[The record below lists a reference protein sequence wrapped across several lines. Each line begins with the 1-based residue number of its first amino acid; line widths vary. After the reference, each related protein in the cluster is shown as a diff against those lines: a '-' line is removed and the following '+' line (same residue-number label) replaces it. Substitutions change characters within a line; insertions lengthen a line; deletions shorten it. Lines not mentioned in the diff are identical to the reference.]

1 MTNEEK
7 LVDYLKWVT
16 ADLHA
21 TRQRLA
27 AAEAA
32 AYEPIAIVGMGC
44 RYPGGARTPEELWR
58 IAADGVDVV
67 SGFPS
72 ERGWNVEEIY
82 DPDPEAAGKSY
93 AREGGFVHDA
103 HLFDPGVFG
112 ISPREALAIDP
123 QQRLLLETAWE
134 AVERAGIAPSSL
146 RGSRTGV
153 FAGVMYDDYAAR
165 LMDRPPAGF
174 EGLLGNGSAGSVASG
189 RISYTFGFEGPAVT
203 VDTACSSSLVAI
215 HLAVQALRSG
225 ECDLA
230 LAGGVAILATPML
243 FIEFSRQ
250 RGLAPDGRCKSFADA
265 ADGTGWGE
273 GAGLL
278 LLEKL
283 SDAEANNHP
292 VLAVIRGSAVN
303 QDGASNGLTAPNGP
317 AQQRVIRQ
325 ALANAHLTPADVDAV
340 EAHGTGTT
348 LGDPIEAQAL
358 LATYGQNR
366 DVPLWLGSIKSN
378 IGHTQAAAGV
388 AGIIKMVHAMRDG
401 LLPKTLHVD
410 APSRHV
416 DWEAGAVSLLTE
428 PTPWPGHDDRP
439 RRSAVSS
446 FGISGTNAHVILE
459 AVAPAEVEPG
469 AADGPIPWVLSGR
482 TEQALRDQAARLAEH
497 LTRHPELDPVRVG
510 HALANARTH
519 FSHRATAIGHGRE
532 ELIERVTALAGDQA
546 TGNLVSGVATGDG
559 KIAFLLTGQG
569 SQQAGMGA
577 DLYRTQPVFAAA
589 LDEVCAVLDAHL
601 ERSLQEVMF
610 TDGQA
615 LNDTRYTQPAIFAF
629 QVALHRLLAHH
640 GVTADYL
647 AGHSLGE
654 ITAAHLAG
662 VLTLE
667 DAARLVTTR
676 AALMATLPPDGAMTA
691 VTITEEELQPYLTP
705 DVTIAAINSPTSLVV
720 SGHKD
725 AVQALT
731 ATLAG
736 AGRKTRPLKV
746 QHGFHSPQMEPVA
759 DRLTEALDGF
769 DYRSPSIPVVCN
781 LTGRLA
787 AGDDLR
793 TAAYWTRHLLQPVRF
808 ADTLA
813 TLGDLGV
820 TTFLELGPDATLTPL
835 AATQTGQAIP
845 TRTHRKPEAT
855 TFVTALAQLH
865 THGRA
870 VTWRFPTEHPAPLPT
885 YPFQRQPYW
894 LNPVAKPASSAREA
908 RFWDAVDQEDLDA
921 LVSALRVPEE
931 QRTSLRTVLP
941 ALASWRR
948 QQRARYRLVW
958 KPAPSAG
965 PRRLTGTWAVIVPPG
980 SRTADEVVAALS
992 ADGVTVV
999 RVPMGGE
1006 LPRTGIDGVLSL
1018 AALHEEPHPSLRSAT
1033 EGVAATADLL
1043 RSGGC
1048 LDALRSADERDVPF
1062 WVATS
1067 GAVRVGG
1074 ADEPPRLSQA
1084 QAWGLGQAD
1093 PRVRLVD
1100 LPPSLDP
1107 AVAAL
1112 LTTVLADGGED
1123 QVAVRGSGAYTLR
1136 LAPAAATEPAWDR
1149 SGTILLTGADTAA
1162 GGAFARRL
1170 AADGAERLLLPLRP
1184 GGRRAQARLE
1194 AELSALGARVTVVA
1208 CDPSDREAL
1217 AAALRA
1223 APADRPLTAAVHV
1236 AATHPP
1242 VSGPSLLER
1251 ADAALDAELRV
1262 MTNLDELTRDLGL
1275 ATFAIVSP
1283 SSATFGVPGL
1293 VERAPA
1299 DACAQ
1304 AVAERRRAAGHA
1316 AVWIASGPWAG
1327 DDRPTEPPQPEPE
1340 PEPEPEPRESA
1351 SGGTPGLRDTAPA
1364 AVVAALW
1371 QSDGNLVVADADW
1384 KRLTAERS
1392 RALLRGVGDE
1402 PPTVASPVPGSFAG
1416 AAGPGMFAPGMSVLR
1431 DLKDRPEFEQLQV
1444 LLDLVR
1450 TYAAMVLGHDTPEEI
1465 TPDSDLLT
1473 LGFSSF
1479 TALELSSHLATVGL
1493 DMEPTAI
1500 FDAPTIAALARHLQ
1514 LGAVGATRSSGG

>member
-215 HLAVQALRSG
+215 HLAVQALRGG
-225 ECDLA
+225 ECELA

-283 SDAEANNHP
+283 SDAQANNHP

-325 ALANAHLTPADVDAV
+325 ALANAHLTPADIDAV

-366 DVPLWLGSIKSN
+366 DIPLWLGSIKSN

-428 PTPWPGHDDRP
+428 PTPWPDHDDRP

-459 AVAPAEVEPG
+459 AVAPAEVEPV

-497 LTRHPELDPVRVG
+497 LTRHPELDLVRVG
-510 HALANARTH
+510 HTLANARTH

-601 ERSLQEVMF
+601 ERSLREVMF

-845 TRTHRKPEAT
+845 ASRRPPPSSPPWPSCTP
-855 TFVTALAQLH
+855 TA
-865 THGRA
+865 
-870 VTWRFPTEHPAPLPT
+870 
-885 YPFQRQPYW
+885 
-894 LNPVAKPASSAREA
+894 
-908 RFWDAVDQEDLDA
+908 
-921 LVSALRVPEE
+921 
-931 QRTSLRTVLP
+931 
-941 ALASWRR
+941 
-948 QQRARYRLVW
+948 
-958 KPAPSAG
+958 APSPGASPPST
-965 PRRLTGTWAVIVPPG
+965 PRRCRPIPSSG
-980 SRTADEVVAALS
+980 SRTGS
-992 ADGVTVV
+992 T
-999 RVPMGGE
+999 PW
-1006 LPRTGIDGVLSL
+1006 
-1018 AALHEEPHPSLRSAT
+1018 RS
-1033 EGVAATADLL
+1033 
-1043 RSGGC
+1043 
-1048 LDALRSADERDVPF
+1048 
-1062 WVATS
+1062 
-1067 GAVRVGG
+1067 
-1074 ADEPPRLSQA
+1074 
-1084 QAWGLGQAD
+1084 
-1093 PRVRLVD
+1093 
-1100 LPPSLDP
+1100 
-1107 AVAAL
+1107 
-1112 LTTVLADGGED
+1112 
-1123 QVAVRGSGAYTLR
+1123 
-1136 LAPAAATEPAWDR
+1136 
-1149 SGTILLTGADTAA
+1149 
-1162 GGAFARRL
+1162 
-1170 AADGAERLLLPLRP
+1170 
-1184 GGRRAQARLE
+1184 
-1194 AELSALGARVTVVA
+1194 
-1208 CDPSDREAL
+1208 
-1217 AAALRA
+1217 
-1223 APADRPLTAAVHV
+1223 
-1236 AATHPP
+1236 
-1242 VSGPSLLER
+1242 
-1251 ADAALDAELRV
+1251 
-1262 MTNLDELTRDLGL
+1262 
-1275 ATFAIVSP
+1275 
-1283 SSATFGVPGL
+1283 
-1293 VERAPA
+1293 
-1299 DACAQ
+1299 
-1304 AVAERRRAAGHA
+1304 RRRARARR
-1316 AVWIASGPWAG
+1316 ASGTPWTRRTWTLWCRRCG
-1327 DDRPTEPPQPEPE
+1327 CRT
-1340 PEPEPEPRESA
+1340 S
-1351 SGGTPGLRDTAPA
+1351 SGRRCAP
-1364 AVVAALW
+1364 
-1371 QSDGNLVVADADW
+1371 SCP
-1384 KRLTAERS
+1384 RS
-1392 RALLRGVGDE
+1392 RRGGGSSGPGTGWCGSPRR
-1402 PPTVASPVPGSFAG
+1402 PPGHDGSPVR
-1416 AAGPGMFAPGMSVLR
+1416 GP
-1431 DLKDRPEFEQLQV
+1431 
-1444 LLDLVR
+1444 
-1450 TYAAMVLGHDTPEEI
+1450 
-1465 TPDSDLLT
+1465 
-1473 LGFSSF
+1473 
-1479 TALELSSHLATVGL
+1479 
-1493 DMEPTAI
+1493 
-1500 FDAPTIAALARHLQ
+1500 
-1514 LGAVGATRSSGG
+1514 